1 MGWKEKSK
9 VGSYTAI
16 TLVAAIDKGLF
27 LEAINCQQMSSLV
40 ISLAKRKKEKSD
52 LASLYCIFPNNEVNA
67 IMKHCVKLEKAKK

>member
-40 ISLAKRKKEKSD
+40 ISLGKRKKNPIWPLCTAYFQTMKSM
-52 LASLYCIFPNNEVNA
+52 LL
-67 IMKHCVKLEKAKK
+67 